1 MNALAQDVRYALR
14 ALGRTP
20 GFTAAAVLS
29 LAVGIG
35 ANTAIFSVAG
45 ALLLRP
51 LPYKDAGR
59 LVILWNR
66 SPGLNIT
73 QDWFSTARYCDI
85 RDGHRGFEQLA
96 IAIGGNANL
105 TGTGEPERIG
115 AIRVSANLPTMLG
128 ARPAAGR
135 LFDAREDAALPAATA
150 ILSYGSWTRR
160 FGGDPRGIGRSL
172 TLDGRVYNIIG
183 VMPRSFSLPREVLPT
198 LGGAEDADVLLPL
211 PLAAAAAQ
219 NRGREDYNV
228 IGKLKRGVTLAQ
240 AQAEMDTITARLRR
254 DHPDVYPPNGG
265 LTFGIVPLLEQV
277 VGDTRRSLAI
287 LIGAVAFVL
296 TIACANVANLLLARA
311 LARRKEM
318 AVRAAVGAGRA
329 RLVRQL
335 LTESLVL
342 GLAGGTLGAL
352 FSLWS
357 IRWIHV
363 LGPQSVPRLNEI
375 SIDGGALAFTL
386 AVSVLSAVLFG
397 LAPALRL
404 SHLDLH
410 ASLQETGRGS
420 AGTGA
425 VWGSGNRLR
434 RLLVVSELAL
444 SVVLLVGAGLLLR
457 SFTRLLDVPPG
468 FNPKGVLTLGLTMTG
483 PRYANGP
490 AVLQTYQV
498 MWQRLERLP
507 GVSAA
512 GGVSALPLSEM
523 YSWGPITIEGRT
535 PPPGELFINA
545 DDRIVGAHYFQAM
558 QIPLRRGRFFTEQD
572 TASNPRVAIVD
583 EFMAHEY
590 WPNQDPVGKR
600 IHTGGLNDT
609 ARPWITI
616 VGVAGRVKQYTLDA
630 DSRIAIYFPQTQAP
644 TREMNVVVRSAA
656 DPAALAKAV
665 RGQIRELD
673 SNLPVYQVR
682 TMDQRVEES
691 LARRRFS
698 LLVLGLFAAL
708 ALGLAAIGIY
718 GVMAF
723 LVNQGT
729 REIGIR
735 IALGATAG
743 GILTLVLRRAMSLA
757 LTGVSVGLAAAIP
770 LTRLLR
776 GMLFGV
782 RESDAVTFAVAS
794 AVLVAIALLASY
806 LPARRASRTDPLIS
820 LRTE

>member
-73 QDWFSTARYCDI
+73 QDWFSTAQYCDI

-115 AIRVSANLPTMLG
+115 AIRVSANLLTMLG

-160 FGGDPRGIGRSL
+160 FGGDPRVIGRSL

-211 PLAAAAAQ
+211 PLPASAAQ

-228 IGKLKRGVTLAQ
+228 IGKLKRSVTLAQ

-254 DHPDVYPPNGG
+254 DHADVYPPNGG

-277 VGDTRRSLAI
+277 GGDTRRSLAI

-342 GLAGGTLGAL
+342 GLAGAALGVL

-363 LGPQSVPRLNEI
+363 LGPNSVPRLNEI

-386 AVSVLSAVLFG
+386 AVSVLSALLFG

-404 SHLDLH
+404 SRLDLH
-410 ASLQETGRGS
+410 ASLQDAGRGS
-420 AGTGA
+420 DGTGA
-425 VWGSGNRLR
+425 VWGGGNRLR
-434 RLLVVSELAL
+434 RLLVVSEMAL

-490 AVLQTYQV
+490 AVLQTYKE
-498 MWQRLERLP
+498 MWQRLEHLP

-545 DDRIVGAHYFQAM
+545 DDRIVGPT
-558 QIPLRRGRFFTEQD
+558 ISRRCRF
-572 TASNPRVAIVD
+572 PC
-583 EFMAHEY
+583 
-590 WPNQDPVGKR
+590 
-600 IHTGGLNDT
+600 
-609 ARPWITI
+609 
-616 VGVAGRVKQYTLDA
+616 
-630 DSRIAIYFPQTQAP
+630 
-644 TREMNVVVRSAA
+644 
-656 DPAALAKAV
+656 
-665 RGQIRELD
+665 
-673 SNLPVYQVR
+673 
-682 TMDQRVEES
+682 
-691 LARRRFS
+691 
-698 LLVLGLFAAL
+698 
-708 ALGLAAIGIY
+708 
-718 GVMAF
+718 
-723 LVNQGT
+723 
-729 REIGIR
+729 
-735 IALGATAG
+735 
-743 GILTLVLRRAMSLA
+743 
-757 LTGVSVGLAAAIP
+757 AAA
-770 LTRLLR
+770 
-776 GMLFGV
+776 
-782 RESDAVTFAVAS
+782 AS
-794 AVLVAIALLASY
+794 S
-806 LPARRASRTDPLIS
+806 RSRTPRRIRAWPS
-820 LRTE
+820 SMSSWRTNTGPIRTR